1 MVFFPPKVPICPFLH
16 FFFEKSVSELIVVH
30 TRVERRINC
39 LLVHELCACG
49 PNSTFDG
56 QRSVFMTQFLMF
68 SSSHK
73 NKKGNQTIS
82 EEANFLGAKN
92 AVVLW
97 KNFGVSGKSRFV
109 CVQAVS
115 WANRGRRALVPK
127 NNTFFKTQSETY
139 IFCAELQE
147 LSDAYFTIYIAVW
160 GNGFFSQ
167 FVPICPFPHFSSQK
181 SVPELI
187 VGHTRV
193 ERRINCLLVQELCV
207 CGPSSTFDGPRS
219 VFKTQLLMFW
229 PTKQLKKGSF
239 PRFFFLR
246 FATFCSNEFFFVFLG
261 KNYGGTG
268 KSQFAGAH
276 AVSTTQDWYRY
287 GVTTY
292 NHGGRTHFST
302 IHFISCFSV
311 ARQMVRRSSNF

>member
-1 MVFFPPKVPICPFLH
+1 LFQKITCFQKPRAKLIFFVQNFKSFPMHILQFISQVGVMVFFPPKVPICPFLH

-39 LLVHELCACG
+39 LLV
-49 PNSTFDG
+49 
-56 QRSVFMTQFLMF
+56 
-68 SSSHK
+68 
-73 NKKGNQTIS
+73 
-82 EEANFLGAKN
+82 
-92 AVVLW
+92 
-97 KNFGVSGKSRFV
+97 
-109 CVQAVS
+109 
-115 WANRGRRALVPK
+115 
-127 NNTFFKTQSETY
+127 
-139 IFCAELQE
+139 
-147 LSDAYFTIYIAVW
+147 
-160 GNGFFSQ
+160 
-167 FVPICPFPHFSSQK
+167 
-181 SVPELI
+181 
-187 VGHTRV
+187 
-193 ERRINCLLVQELCV
+193 QELCV

-219 VFKTQLLMFW
+219 VFMTQLLMFW
-229 PTKQLKKGSF
+229 PTKQPKKGHFHDFFSWGLQPF
-239 PRFFFLR
+239 CAAQFFL
-246 FATFCSNEFFFVFLG
+246 VFWG